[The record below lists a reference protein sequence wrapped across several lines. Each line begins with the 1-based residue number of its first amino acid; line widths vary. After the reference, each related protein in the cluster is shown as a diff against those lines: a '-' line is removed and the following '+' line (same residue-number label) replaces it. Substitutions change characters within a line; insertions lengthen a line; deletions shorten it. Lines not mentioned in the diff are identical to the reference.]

1 MYFGQS
7 FLNFVFIISTI
18 ISPTAAGRPR
28 TDRVGQVEPPRPTV
42 TFHSKSFTPL
52 DTSKVVFRKVGAVAH
67 TVTDITMRL
76 DIPVYAVLNYIHNQ
90 TQYLTDLMGDVKV
103 KRTLTRKSLT
113 YTYEDQLRYSLSMIQ
128 RDVGSM
134 VISFASNFIFFY
146 CKLIYTVFNFLLL
159 LLSFNFNFCFL
170 DSDFRNGRRSNSF
183 VDCYIA
189 F

>member
-7 FLNFVFIISTI
+7 FLKFVIIISTV
-18 ISPTAAGRPR
+18 ISLTYGRPPR
-28 TDRVGQVEPPRPTV
+28 TDRGGQGEPSRPSPSIS
-42 TFHSKSFTPL
+42 FHSKSFTPL

-67 TVTDITMRL
+67 TVTDVTMRV

-90 TQYLTDLMGDVKV
+90 TQYLDDLLGDVKV

-134 VISFASNFIFFY
+134 VILIFAFYLFYLLFI
-146 CKLIYTVFNFLLL
+146 LIFLNCLLFNFLLL
-159 LLSFNFNFCFL
+159 LLCS
-170 DSDFRNGRRSNSF
+170 
-183 VDCYIA
+183 
-189 F
+189 

>member
-7 FLNFVFIISTI
+7 FLNFVFIISTF

-28 TDRVGQVEPPRPTV
+28 TDRVSQVEPPRPTV

-134 VISFASNFIFFY
+134 VINFASNFIFFY
-146 CKLIYTVFNFLLL
+146 CKLFFTVF
-159 LLSFNFNFCFL
+159 
-170 DSDFRNGRRSNSF
+170 
-183 VDCYIA
+183 A

>member
-7 FLNFVFIISTI
+7 FLNFVFIISTF

-28 TDRVGQVEPPRPTV
+28 TDRVSQVEPSRPTV

-134 VISFASNFIFFY
+134 VINFASNFIFF
-146 CKLIYTVFNFLLL
+146 LLYTNLHC
-159 LLSFNFNFCFL
+159 FCFL
-170 DSDFRNGRRSNSF
+170 ISYYCCYLLILIF
-183 VDCYIA
+183 V

>member
-1 MYFGQS
+1 
-7 FLNFVFIISTI
+7 
-18 ISPTAAGRPR
+18 
-28 TDRVGQVEPPRPTV
+28 
-42 TFHSKSFTPL
+42 L

-134 VISFASNFIFFY
+134 VINFASNFIFFY
-146 CKLIYTVFNFLLL
+146 CKLIYTVF
-159 LLSFNFNFCFL
+159 CFL
-170 DSDFRNGRRSNSF
+170 ISYYCCYLLILIF
-183 VDCYIA
+183 V